1 MTRVATLTMTA
12 AQRDTLKTHL
22 FPGDGKEAAAL
33 LLCGR
38 RDGARRQRLLVREV
52 HPVPYAAC
60 TRREVDSI
68 SWPIEWMDDLVDEA
82 AARGLSLVKVHS
94 HGVGYNRFSKADDA
108 SDTLLF
114 PGLHALVEGSSPH
127 ASVVM
132 TGDGAFFGRTV
143 GPEGEFET
151 LERIT
156 VVGDDIEI
164 FYAEPPSAEAAG
176 EVGRSTPAFGKAMTA
191 EMARLLGAVI
201 GASGTGGIVNEQLG
215 RLGFGV
221 VLQVDPEVV
230 ERKNLNRILNASAA
244 DAAAKLSKVEVAA
257 RAVAAMGL
265 GSEPIPLAMSLVSRE
280 AVEAVAEADIVF
292 GCMDS
297 AEGRDVLSRLCAA
310 FLVPY
315 IDVGAAIRALDD
327 GTIDAIEAVI
337 HYLKPGGSS
346 LLSRE
351 AYTVA
356 QVAADAL
363 RRHDPARYAER
374 VREKYIKG
382 ADEEMPAVISVNMTA
397 AAMAVNEFL
406 ARRYGTRNLPNGA
419 YGTTRINLA
428 ENEIESVA
436 EGRACPAMAKL
447 LGQGDAEPL
456 LGLPELS
463 A

>member
-1 MTRVATLTMTA
+1 MTRIATLTMTA
-12 AQRDTLKTHL
+12 AQRDALKAHL

-38 RDGARRQRLLVREV
+38 RDGARRQCLLVREV
-52 HPVPYAAC
+52 YPVPYAAC

-108 SDTLLF
+108 SDALLF
-114 PGLHALVEGSSPH
+114 PGLHALVEGGSPH

-132 TGDGAFFGRTV
+132 TGDGALFGRTV

-164 FYAEPPSAEAAG
+164 FYAEPPGAEAAG
-176 EVGRSTPAFGKAMTA
+176 EVGRATPAFGKAMTA
-191 EMARLLGAVI
+191 EMARLVGAVI
-201 GASGTGGIVNEQLG
+201 GASGTGSIVNEQLG
-215 RLGFGV
+215 RLGFGA
-221 VLQVDPEVV
+221 VLQVDPEAV
-230 ERKNLNRILNASAA
+230 ERKNLNRILNASAP
-244 DAAAKLSKVEVAA
+244 DAAAKLPKVEVAA

-265 GSEPIPLAMSLVSRE
+265 GSEPVPLPMSLVSRE

-292 GCMDS
+292 GCVDS

-315 IDVGAAIRALDD
+315 IDVGVAIRALDD
-327 GTIDAIEAVI
+327 GTIDAIEAVV

-351 AYTVA
+351 AYTVG

-363 RRHDPARYAER
+363 RRHDPARYVER

-436 EGRACPAMAKL
+436 EGRPCPAMGKL

>member
-257 RAVAAMGL
+257 RAVAAMMEWTTPDGIGCARL
-265 GSEPIPLAMSLVSRE
+265 RLLDTQTKG
-280 AVEAVAEADIVF
+280 AVRGPDYQSWNGYVEDCF
-292 GCMDS
+292 S
-297 AEGRDVLSRLCAA
+297 ASWGECRRG
-310 FLVPY
+310 
-315 IDVGAAIRALDD
+315 
-327 GTIDAIEAVI
+327 
-337 HYLKPGGSS
+337 GGSS
-346 LLSRE
+346 TEASSQGYGGVLRE
-351 AYTVA
+351 A
-356 QVAADAL
+356 AADIDRHRGL
-363 RRHDPARYAER
+363 RRVPSLGAVLEW
-374 VREKYIKG
+374 VRSRGE
-382 ADEEMPAVISVNMTA
+382 ADRA
-397 AAMAVNEFL
+397 AAGQAVRQ
-406 ARRYGTRNLPNGA
+406 A
-419 YGTTRINLA
+419 
-428 ENEIESVA
+428 
-436 EGRACPAMAKL
+436 
-447 LGQGDAEPL
+447 
-456 LGLPELS
+456 
-463 A
+463 